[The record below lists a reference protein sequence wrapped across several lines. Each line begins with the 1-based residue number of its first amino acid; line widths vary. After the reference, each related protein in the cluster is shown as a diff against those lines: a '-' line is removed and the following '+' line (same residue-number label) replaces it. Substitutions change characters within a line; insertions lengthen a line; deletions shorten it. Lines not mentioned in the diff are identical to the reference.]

1 MNNEKNPYVPQ
12 LFDRVHNDIYGYGT
26 VIGVENPDE
35 FDPTGY
41 NAIVLFDK
49 ADDALHAGGD
59 YREGCNSWIDVPHNV
74 RMNRCYWC
82 EVQEPSTYLETS
94 AREKFRD
101 DVVCLAPF
109 GSLDYKGHPIRVAV
123 TLPHIPVFNATIDHI
138 NTKGDILI
146 LCDDSGYCWVKAE
159 NLSFLAEIL
168 GTVSDVWT
176 NGEVGDDDANEDVG
190 EDLTNPSYY
199 NVEGASQPIEDM
211 KALMTPEQF
220 EGFLW
225 GNIIKYSKRF
235 GRKGD
240 KILTLG
246 KIIWYADRLKT
257 YLEKE
262 SDVNGHD

>member
-1 MNNEKNPYVPQ
+1 MNSEKKPYVPQ
-12 LFDRVHNDIYGYGT
+12 LFDRVYNDIYGYGT
-26 VIGVENPDE
+26 VIGVETPDE

-41 NAIVLFDK
+41 NALVLFDK
-49 ADDALHAGGD
+49 THGVFHAGGD
-59 YREGCNSWIDVPHNV
+59 YRSVCDPWIDVSRDV
-74 RMNRCYWC
+74 RINRCYWC
-82 EVQEPSTYLETS
+82 EVQELSTYLDTS
-94 AREKFRD
+94 TQRTFRD
-101 DVVCLAPF
+101 DVVCLVQF

-123 TLPHIPVFNATIDHI
+123 TLPHIPVFSGSIVLRNQKEDF
-138 NTKGDILI
+138 LI
-146 LCDDSGYCWVKAE
+146 LCDDGGYCWAKAE

-168 GTVSDVWT
+168 GTVSNVWT
-176 NGEVGDDDANEDVG
+176 NGEVGDDAANEDVG
-190 EDLTNPSYY
+190 EDLTNPPYY

-211 KALMTPEQF
+211 EALMTPEQF

-257 YLEKE
+257 HLEKE

>member
-1 MNNEKNPYVPQ
+1 MNNEKKPYVPQ
-12 LFDRVHNDIYGYGT
+12 LFDRVHNNTYGYGT
-26 VIGVENPDE
+26 VIGVKNPDD
-35 FDPTGY
+35 FDPTEY
-41 NAIVLFDK
+41 NAIVLFDS
-49 ADDALHAGGD
+49 AHDDLHSGGVYSD
-59 YREGCNSWIDVPHNV
+59 GCASWIDVSHSV
-74 RMNRCYWC
+74 CSNRCYWC
-82 EVQEPSTYLETS
+82 DVQELPTYLDYS
-94 AREKFRD
+94 ARGGRG
-101 DVVCLAPF
+101 DVVCLVPF
-109 GSLDYKGHPIRVAV
+109 GSLAYKEHPIRVTC
-123 TLPHIPVFNATIDHI
+123 TLPHFPVFNATIDHI
-138 NTKGDILI
+138 NTRGDILI
-146 LCDDSGYCWVKAE
+146 LSDDCGYCWTKAE
-159 NLSFLAEIL
+159 NLSFNEELF
-168 GTVSDVWT
+168 GTVSDAWT
-176 NGEVGDDDANEDVG
+176 NEEVGDDDANEDVG

-257 YLEKE
+257 HLEKE